1 MSFGAFSEALPDIF
15 EIQSKYLSKVHNV
28 YCQHCPK
35 SQNHLLCW
43 ANFVDWTWMFVWS
56 GYKPLLPTFFPP
68 HLNPLS
74 PLTSLYQCNF
84 FSSVPLRHLFLSFVL
99 TQIAS
104 LNCFI
109 NAFIFHYSIFYFVHK
124 PGHAEPSADFRIR
137 YPSGQSSFG
146 NVNCLD
152 TLDTKP
158 CSQRLVSCSKGCAV

>member
-1 MSFGAFSEALPDIF
+1 MFIVNIVPSHKITFYAELTLWTGHGCLSDQVTSLFS
-15 EIQSKYLSKVHNV
+15 
-28 YCQHCPK
+28 
-35 SQNHLLCW
+35 LL
-43 ANFVDWTWMFVWS
+43 
-56 GYKPLLPTFFPP
+56 FFPP

-84 FSSVPLRHLFLSFVL
+84 FSSVPLRHLFLSLVL
-99 TQIAS
+99 TRIAI